1 MELPLAKCKAN
12 FLPDDTVLQHFIQV
26 LNTRL
31 RIFNKL
37 LRHQLDIRLDNKNV
51 YDTYF
56 NKRGRRRKKINVVV
70 KKHKLGILP
79 RPFFNLLTSEVAF
92 SGWLNDVLRIS
103 WVS

>member
-1 MELPLAKCKAN
+1 MELPLAKCKAD

-31 RIFNKL
+31 RIFNEL

-56 NKRGRRRKKINVVV
+56 NKRGRRRKKINVVIS
-70 KKHKLGILP
+70 L
-79 RPFFNLLTSEVAF
+79 AF
-92 SGWLNDVLRIS
+92 CHARSSISLR
-103 WVS
+103 VRLRLVDG